1 MNIFRR
7 KKKNFIEITAPVNGV
22 AKNIEATPDPVF
34 SQKMMGDGIMIE
46 PKDGK
51 LVAPVKAEV
60 SLVFPTL
67 HAVGLKMEDGTEI
80 LLHFGLET
88 VALNGQGFTSH
99 IEKGQMVN
107 PGDLLIEADLDFI
120 KANATSDVLIM
131 VFTAVAEGKELEF
144 NYGEVTTGDL
154 VVKLK

>member
-1 MNIFRR
+1 
-7 KKKNFIEITAPVNGV
+7 
-22 AKNIEATPDPVF
+22 
-34 SQKMMGDGIMIE
+34 MGDGIMIE

-144 NYGEVTTGDL
+144 NYGEMTTGDL
-154 VVKLK
+154 VAKLK

>member
-1 MNIFRR
+1 MNIFKR
-7 KKKNFIEITAPVNGV
+7 KKNKFIEITAPVNGI

-34 SQKMMGDGIMIE
+34 SQRMMGDGIMIE

-51 LVAPVKAEV
+51 LVAPAKAEV

-67 HAVGLKMEDGTEI
+67 HAVGLKMDDGTEI

-99 IEKGQMVN
+99 IEKGQMVK
-107 PGDLLIEADLDFI
+107 PGDLLIEADLDYI
-120 KANATSDVLIM
+120 KANATSDVLVM
-131 VFTAVAEGKELEF
+131 VFTSVAQGKELEF

-154 VVKLK
+154 VAKLK